1 MSETISGNTTTSYI
15 TLSANATLSVEPGAT
30 LTGTGGA
37 AVLAGT
43 LASGVVIENQ
53 GVITAPPVSTSVG
66 SGSFG
71 VILGGTGSTLN
82 NAASASIIGYTNGA
96 VLNLGAVVDNA
107 GTILA
112 SGTAGG
118 LGLVIVGGALGNS
131 SGALISGYSAGALI
145 GGGSV
150 GGAGTVINAGTLQST
165 ARQSGSLDTTQDS
178 GLALGHGGT
187 VVNNGVITGYKG
199 VGLSDGGVVTNAQGT
214 IQGSSAIY
222 VVGTVG
228 YSHLINTALVDGSH
242 FGINIE
248 SSGAA
253 SQFISN
259 TNGTIESSGTAAIY
273 AGTAASTITIVN
285 QGLIADTA
293 VTRSGIALGDGGAV
307 TNMSG
312 ATITGSDFG
321 VFIDG
326 PQSSGSTHGTIAN
339 FGTISVSM
347 GIAVELGI
355 PGLVTNDG
363 VILGGAVA
371 GVVLAAG
378 GTLVNT
384 ATIDTGSFGGAGIA
398 MAGNASLTNSA
409 HAVISG
415 GLGVK
420 AGSYAAISNAG
431 NPLGATI
438 INAGTISGVST
449 GIAAYQGGLVTNAAG
464 GTISINNGLGG
475 LSNPTEAITAG
486 AGREGAL
493 TLTNAGLISADVHTG
508 SGVFLNDGGA
518 VSNAASGTIIAYVAG
533 VASSYGSATLSNAGT
548 IEAKGSALFQV
559 QGTATSSIGVDLGA
573 SGIVTNAAG
582 GVISGA
588 IGAESGTI
596 INAGTI
602 ASSLGNTGTAVAFGN
617 FNADVVIDPGARF
630 IGAVNAYGNTFVTN
644 NTIELASA
652 NSIGTISGIGSHYTD
667 FQTITE
673 DAGARWQIDGTIGVA
688 ETITIGQGAMLAIG
702 SAVAS
707 GVTIDF
713 AAGSGALVLSDPA
726 QFSGTIGQIAPGD
739 TIDFTSLPYQASDQ
753 ATLASNN
760 ALEVINAGAVL
771 AKVQLNPVGQYSGL
785 HFNLLQDGTGSAIVP
800 CFARGTRIRTKR
812 GEIAVEALK
821 VGDQVMVLGGGVRPV
836 RWIGRR
842 RIDLARHPRPET
854 VRPVRILAE
863 AFGPGLPARDLV
875 VSPGHALFVA
885 GALIPAEYLVNGA
898 TIIREDVDEVA
909 YFHVELDHHAVL
921 FSENLPSES
930 YLDRGNRAAFE
941 NSAGVVALHPDFTAH
956 DGAGACLPLVLAG
969 EKLAAARRRLL
980 GRVPA
985 LGFAVDEDPDLHLRR
1000 DGRRIEAVRREA
1012 GWHDFLLPAATR
1024 EVRLVSHVAV
1034 PAAVRHSPDWRT
1046 LGVRIDAVFLNERFV
1061 PLENPIFR
1069 AGFHGVE
1076 RQGDRA
1082 WRWSDGHGI
1091 LPLPPSPTPTAL
1103 RLKIGES
1110 LPHWQNPATARR
1122 AISPR
1127 TGRA

>member
-1 MSETISGNTTTSYI
+1 MSRYN
-15 TLSANATLSVEPGAT
+15 
-30 LTGTGGA
+30 
-37 AVLAGT
+37 
-43 LASGVVIENQ
+43 
-53 GVITAPPVSTSVG
+53 
-66 SGSFG
+66 FG
-71 VILGGTGSTLN
+71 VKIL
-82 NAASASIIGYTNGA
+82 
-96 VLNLGAVVDNA
+96 
-107 GTILA
+107 
-112 SGTAGG
+112 
-118 LGLVIVGGALGNS
+118 
-131 SGALISGYSAGALI
+131 
-145 GGGSV
+145 
-150 GGAGTVINAGTLQST
+150 
-165 ARQSGSLDTTQDS
+165 
-178 GLALGHGGT
+178 
-187 VVNNGVITGYKG
+187 
-199 VGLSDGGVVTNAQGT
+199 
-214 IQGSSAIY
+214 
-222 VVGTVG
+222 
-228 YSHLINTALVDGSH
+228 
-242 FGINIE
+242 

-253 SQFISN
+253 SQYIGNRSGTFQGSAY
-259 TNGTIESSGTAAIY
+259 TGTIAATGTAAIY
-273 AGTAASTITIVN
+273 ASTAASSATIVN

-293 VTRSGIALGDGGAV
+293 ASGSGIILGDGGIVNNKA
-307 TNMSG
+307 G
-312 ATITGSDFG
+312 ATITATTFG
-321 VFIDG
+321 VFIGG
-326 PQSSGSTHGTIAN
+326 PQPSGSTHGTVAN
-339 FGTISVSM
+339 SGTISVSS
-347 GIAVELGI
+347 GIGVDLGI
-355 PGLVTNDG
+355 SGLVENYG
-363 VILGGAVA
+363 AILGGAIA
-371 GVVLAAG
+371 GVNLAAG
-378 GTLVNT
+378 ATLVND
-384 ATIDTGSFGGAGIA
+384 ATIDTGSFGGSGID

-409 HAVISG
+409 NAVISG

-420 AGSYAAISNAG
+420 AGLNEAVSG
-431 NPLGATI
+431 NPSGATI
-438 INAGTISGVST
+438 INAGTISGVVT
-449 GIAAYQGGLVTNAAG
+449 GIAAYQGGVVTNAAS

-475 LSNPTEAITAG
+475 SGNPTEAITAG
-486 AGREGAL
+486 AGREGSL
-493 TLTNAGLISADVHTG
+493 TLSNAGLISADVHTG
-508 SGVFLNDGGA
+508 SGVLLDDGGA
-518 VSNAASGTIIAYVAG
+518 ISNAAGGTIIAYVAG
-533 VASSYGSATLSNAGT
+533 VANSYGSATLSNAGT

-559 QGTATSSIGVDLGA
+559 QGTATTSIGVALGA
-573 SGIVTNAAG
+573 SGVVTNAAG

-602 ASSLGNTGTAVAFGN
+602 ASSLGNAGTAVAFGN
-617 FNADVVIDPGARF
+617 YNADVVIDPGARF

-688 ETITIGQGAMLAIG
+688 ETITIGQGATLAIG

-707 GVTIDF
+707 SVAIDF

-739 TIDFTSLPYQASDQ
+739 TIDFISLPYQTVDQ

-760 ALEVINAGAVL
+760 ALEVTNAGAVL
-771 AKVQLNPVGQYSGL
+771 AKVQLNPAGQYGGL
-785 HFNLLQDGTGSAIVP
+785 HFNLAQDGTGTAIVP
-800 CFARGTRIRTKR
+800 CFARGTRIRLLR
-812 GEIAVEALK
+812 GEIAVEALR
-821 VGDQVMVLGGGVRPV
+821 VGDRVVVLGGGVRPV
-836 RWIGRR
+836 RWIGWR
-842 RIDLARHPRPET
+842 RIDLGRHPRPET
-854 VRPVRILAE
+854 VRPVRILAA

-875 VSPGHALFVA
+875 VSPGHALFVD

-921 FSENLPSES
+921 FSENLPTES

-985 LGFAVDEDPDLHLRR
+985 LGFAADDDPDLHLRL

-1034 PAAVRHSPDWRT
+1034 PATVRHSPDWRT
-1046 LGVRIDAVFLNERFV
+1046 LGVRVDAVFLNERFV
-1061 PLENPIFR
+1061 PLESPIFR

-1076 RQGDRA
+1076 RAGARA
-1082 WRWSDGHGI
+1082 WRWSDGHGR
-1091 LPLPPSPTPTAL
+1091 LTLPPSPTPTAL
-1103 RLKIGES
+1103 RLLIGES
-1110 LPHWQNPATARR
+1110 LPHWQNPAPARR